1 MKDSN
6 LLNELEQK
14 IKLMVSSLEKERS
27 IKNRVATEESGKL
40 SDIEERVKNLINLI
54 DQLEQN

>member
-54 DQLEQN
+54 DQLE